1 MEAAAMKNDL
11 LIRNGRVIDPETQFD
26 TVCDVA
32 VSDGVIAAVGTDLGP
47 ARRDIAASGLI
58 FCPGFIDLPP
68 HGQPVVDDPMQ
79 AFDGMTTPPQP
90 AARAQSVAPCA
101 ELQDRLSRTRNYGT
115 SAS

>member
-47 ARRDIAASGLI
+47 ARREIDASGLI
-58 FCPGFIDLPP
+58 VCPGFIDLHA
-68 HGQPVVDDPMQ
+68 HGPSVAADRLQ
-79 AFDGMTTPPQP
+79 AFDGVTTPPNGRP
-90 AARAQSVAPCA
+90 SFRDRGGPSV
-101 ELQDRLSRTRNYGT
+101 
-115 SAS
+115 

>member
-47 ARRDIAASGLI
+47 ARREIDASGLI
-58 FCPGFIDLPP
+58 VCPGFIDLHAP
-68 HGQPVVDDPMQ
+68 GQSVAADRMQ
-79 AFDGMTTPPQP
+79 AFAGVNNTREPEAGAPPV
-90 AARAQSVAPCA
+90 AQ
-101 ELQDRLSRTRNYGT
+101 R
-115 SAS
+115 